1 MRTLIVDDEPLACAR
16 LSRMCRQR
24 PELQVVAEAGSGAAA
39 IAAIRAHHPDLVLL
53 DVELQDMTGFDV
65 LRALDIDQDPVAIM
79 VTAHPEYALQAFAT
93 EAVDFLTKPVD
104 AERFASAIARARRR
118 VTQSERAT
126 APMHQPAASMP
137 ASIGER
143 LAAPQSRLVGERAHR
158 LYFLE
163 VGNVDYVESDGN
175 YVLIHCGDERY
186 ISRNTL
192 KHLGAALAPLGFLR
206 IEKSLLIN
214 LRRIAFAERIGQGEF
229 AFTMRGGQRL
239 VSSRSY
245 RRAIIE
251 EIRRGSA
258 CGE

>member
-65 LRALDIDQDPVAIM
+65 LRALDIDQDPVTIM

-118 VTQSERAT
+118 VTPSL
-126 APMHQPAASMP
+126 PSP
-137 ASIGER
+137 ASGGGLR
-143 LAAPQSRLVGERAHR
+143 GDRTAHPRLVGERAQR

-163 VGNVDYVESDGN
+163 VANVDYIESDGN
-175 YVLIHCGDERY
+175 YVIIHCGEERY

-192 KHLGAALAPLGFLR
+192 KHLSAALAPLGFLR

-214 LRRIAFAERIGQGEF
+214 VRRIAYAERIGQGEF

-239 VSSRSY
+239 VSSRPY
-245 RRAIIE
+245 RRAIVE
-251 EIRRGSA
+251 EIRRA
-258 CGE
+258 NC

>member
-16 LSRMCRQR
+16 LTRMCRQR

-65 LRALDIDQDPVAIM
+65 LRALDIDQGPVAIM

-104 AERFASAIARARRR
+104 AERFAIAIARARRR
-118 VTQSERAT
+118 VTASERG
-126 APMHQPAASMP
+126 QPP
-137 ASIGER
+137 R
-143 LAAPQSRLVGERAHR
+143 LATPQSRLVGERAHR
-158 LYFLE
+158 LYFLD
-163 VGNVDYVESDGN
+163 VPTIDYIESDGN
-175 YVLIHCGDERY
+175 YVIIHSGEDRY

-192 KHLGAALAPLGFLR
+192 KYLGAALASAGFLR

-214 LRRIAFAERIGQGEF
+214 VRRIAYAERIGQGEF
-229 AFTMRGGQRL
+229 AFTLRSGQRL

-251 EIRRGSA
+251 EIRRA
-258 CGE
+258 NC

>member
-16 LSRMCRQR
+16 LTRMCRQR

-118 VTQSERAT
+118 VSLSERAQ
-126 APMHQPAASMP
+126 PPLHRPAASVP
-137 ASIGER
+137 APIGER
-143 LAAPQSRLVGERAHR
+143 VATPQSRLVGERAHR

-163 VGNVDYVESDGN
+163 IPTVDYIESDGN
-175 YVLIHCGDERY
+175 YVIIHSGEDRY

-192 KHLGAALAPLGFLR
+192 KHLGTALAPAGFLR

-214 LRRIAFAERIGQGEF
+214 VRRIAYAERIGQGEF
-229 AFTMRGGQRL
+229 AFIMRGGQRL

-251 EIRRGSA
+251 EIRRA
-258 CGE
+258 NC

>member
-24 PELQVVAEAGSGAAA
+24 PELQVVAEASSGAAA

-65 LRALDIDQDPVAIM
+65 LRALDIDQDPIAIM
-79 VTAHPEYALQAFAT
+79 VTAHPEYALQAFAS

-118 VTQSERAT
+118 VTPSL
-126 APMHQPAASMP
+126 PAP
-137 ASIGER
+137 ASGGGFGGGRTALTGER
-143 LAAPQSRLVGERAHR
+143 LAAPQARLVGERAHR

-163 VGNVDYVESDGN
+163 VANVDYIESDGN
-175 YVLIHCGDERY
+175 YVIIHCGDERY

-192 KHLGAALAPLGFLR
+192 KHLSAALAPLGFLR

-214 LRRIAFAERIGQGEF
+214 VRRIAFAERIGQGEF
-229 AFTMRGGQRL
+229 AFTMRGNQRL

-251 EIRRGSA
+251 EIRRGTA
-258 CGE
+258 LT

>member
-16 LSRMCRQR
+16 LTRMCRQR

-118 VTQSERAT
+118 IT
-126 APMHQPAASMP
+126 AGDREHPP
-137 ASIGER
+137 R

-158 LYFLE
+158 LYFLD
-163 VGNVDYVESDGN
+163 VPTIDYIESDGN
-175 YVLIHCGDERY
+175 YVIIHSGEDRY

-192 KHLGAALAPLGFLR
+192 KYLGAALASAGFLR

-214 LRRIAFAERIGQGEF
+214 VRRVAYAERIGQGEF
-229 AFTMRGGQRL
+229 AFTLRSGQRL

-251 EIRRGSA
+251 EIRRA
-258 CGE
+258 NC

>member
-16 LSRMCRQR
+16 LTRMCRQR

-65 LRALDIDQDPVAIM
+65 LRALDIDQGPVAIM

-104 AERFASAIARARRR
+104 ADRFASAIARARRR
-118 VTQSERAT
+118 VSQGERG
-126 APMHQPAASMP
+126 PAASLP
-137 ASIGER
+137 SFASGGGVVPGGP
-143 LAAPQSRLVGERAHR
+143 AAPQARLVGERAHR
-158 LYFLE
+158 LYFLDLPA
-163 VGNVDYVESDGN
+163 VDYIESDGN
-175 YVLIHCGDERY
+175 YVIIHSGEERY

-192 KHLGAALAPLGFLR
+192 KHLSAVLAPAGFLR

-251 EIRRGSA
+251 EIRRDSLT
-258 CGE
+258 